1 MENNEEVEEG
11 DIYTDLENNIE
22 NAKNQI
28 NQVKNNKYNEAQEQE
43 QEDQDVYMNENEKEN
58 MFEEQNNNEDDE
70 DDRLTYTLI
79 TLDLG
84 ELIHIFEEN
93 NISFVDMLLLTKE
106 DLKELQLKL
115 YQRNRIHNFSVL
127 FTKYAKSYSISE
139 ISDFFSFNQKF
150 IFNSSIYDR
159 VIMSQNQNDILE
171 NNEDEISADD
181 IEDNNDENNNNDIIE
196 QQEDNYNLDNI
207 SYSDYMNLMN
217 KKTINDNID
226 DNEAY
231 KTQKVKAIK
240 NNKTMNKYIN
250 NNTNYNYNDIK
261 YNTFNNN
268 NNYNN
273 NYYLSTDGDKNQNQ
287 IKKEKNNFISEIKD
301 IKNTSQNQKINTISS
316 KTAKLKSNN
325 NLINKDKN
333 VNNKKEKEKNIY
345 QPKEQKSKLSLN
357 KTPIQ
362 VKNDIN
368 TINTNSS
375 NNSNL
380 KNSSNITFKKKSS
393 NRINAVIN
401 KYLEIK
407 QDTDEF
413 LEKLNKK
420 KIDSENKYN
429 KYNILIKKKSNLA
442 SLTSKINPNLNDTD
456 NLNQINSNKIISNND
471 SSKKKGKKITSKINK
486 STKIEE
492 FKQINTPLD
501 DKLKNEEIDL
511 NLNIENEYQRMI
523 NHIEE
528 LEQMNL
534 DGNSNKHLNQIKN
547 SINAKN
553 ENLSLDDILKI
564 NGELIRMIE
573 YSKRKENLKKILEN
587 YNLKIEHNKQLLNEL
602 NEIDDNEQNDN
613 NENFEFNENE
623 NYPNQLNY
631 INYQNINSN
640 NNKNMNKFNQYLS
653 QVEEDYENEISN
665 KNNKII

>member
-301 IKNTSQNQKINTISS
+301 IKNPSQNQKINTISS

-401 KYLEIK
+401 KY
-407 QDTDEF
+407 
-413 LEKLNKK
+413 
-420 KIDSENKYN
+420 
-429 KYNILIKKKSNLA
+429 
-442 SLTSKINPNLNDTD
+442 
-456 NLNQINSNKIISNND
+456 
-471 SSKKKGKKITSKINK
+471 
-486 STKIEE
+486 
-492 FKQINTPLD
+492 
-501 DKLKNEEIDL
+501 
-511 NLNIENEYQRMI
+511 
-523 NHIEE
+523 
-528 LEQMNL
+528 
-534 DGNSNKHLNQIKN
+534 
-547 SINAKN
+547 
-553 ENLSLDDILKI
+553 
-564 NGELIRMIE
+564 
-573 YSKRKENLKKILEN
+573 
-587 YNLKIEHNKQLLNEL
+587 
-602 NEIDDNEQNDN
+602 
-613 NENFEFNENE
+613 
-623 NYPNQLNY
+623 
-631 INYQNINSN
+631 
-640 NNKNMNKFNQYLS
+640 
-653 QVEEDYENEISN
+653 
-665 KNNKII
+665 

>member
-301 IKNTSQNQKINTISS
+301 IKNPSQNQKINTISS

-534 DGNSNKHLNQIKN
+534 DGNSNKHLIQIKN

-623 NYPNQLNY
+623 NYANQLNY